1 MEPTTAHRP
10 ARDYPM
16 TPDGKYKYTTSDGRP
31 LHFEPYRLPELIGE
45 DFLIPAWVT
54 RFFRKLF
61 RRTPSPRRDTPA
73 AR

>member
-1 MEPTTAHRP
+1 MTGMEPTTTSRP
-10 ARDYPM
+10 TRDYPR

-31 LHFEPYRLPELIGE
+31 LHFEPSTIPGLVGD
-45 DFLIPAWVT
+45 DFLIPASVT

-61 RRTPSPRRDTPA
+61 RRKDTFA